1 VYVWWGAEYIYNTR
15 VLVENE
21 EVRWVVNSETISN
34 VAIAVEDRKHLI
46 QYLTI
51 SIYLIIQITLEGI
64 MAVSFHSSISGNTQT
79 L

>member
-1 VYVWWGAEYIYNTR
+1 MYVWWGAEYIYNTR